1 MSVEHRWQEVAT
13 SPAQEHDL
21 LVLDLDGVVYVG
33 ADAVPGAVEALAAAQ
48 ESGVAWAFAT
58 NNASRTPQQV
68 ATHLRELGLR
78 VEDGEVVTSSQA
90 GAALAAERVGP
101 GARVLVVGGPG
112 VAAACRE
119 AGLEPVTSADQGPAA
134 VVQGYGRDVSWRD
147 LAEVTVAVRAGAV
160 WVATNTDLTI
170 PTDRGVMPG
179 NGALVWAVRAAVDVE
194 PLVAGKPQPGLFVTA
209 ARRVDAR
216 HPLVV
221 GDRLDTDIA
230 GASAAGQHSL
240 LVLTGVSGVDDL
252 LRAPGGH
259 RPDLLSAD
267 LSGLHEPHP
276 TVVREGAG
284 WVCRSAQVR
293 WVGDTL
299 DGTANDGDEAA
310 VDLLRAACT
319 AAWARTDE
327 ASGSGASGS
336 GASTDATRTGRASTD
351 ATRADSVPAEPNGVA
366 PDGRRPR
373 RAPQVS
379 ASLRSRWA
387 RWGRA
392 G

>member
-1 MSVEHRWQEVAT
+1 MGHRWHEVAT
-13 SPAQEHDL
+13 SPAQQHDL

-33 ADAVPGAVEALAAAQ
+33 ATAVPGAVEALTAAH
-48 ESGVAWAFAT
+48 ECGVAWAFAT

-68 ATHLRELGLR
+68 ATHLGELGLKA
-78 VEDGEVVTSSQA
+78 EDGEVVTSSQA
-90 GAALAAERVGP
+90 GAALAVERVGE

-112 VAAACRE
+112 VAAACRD
-119 AGLEPVTSADQGPAA
+119 AGLQPVTSAGQDPAA
-134 VVQGYGRDVSWRD
+134 VVQGYGRDVSWSD
-147 LAEVTVAVRAGAV
+147 LAEVTLAVRAGAV
-160 WVATNTDLTI
+160 WVVTNTDLTI

-179 NGALVWAVRAAVDVE
+179 NGALVGAVQAAVDAE

-230 GASAAGQHSL
+230 GASAAGQRSL

-252 LRAPGGH
+252 LRATDGQ
-259 RPDLLSAD
+259 RPNLLSPD
-267 LSGLHEPHP
+267 LSGLHVPHP
-276 TVVREGAG
+276 PVSRDGGG
-284 WVCRSAQVR
+284 WACRSAHVR
-293 WVGDTL
+293 WAGDTL
-299 DGTANDGDEAA
+299 DGTADDGDEAA
-310 VDLLRAACT
+310 TDLLRAACT
-319 AAWARTDE
+319 AAWAR
-327 ASGSGASGS
+327 
-336 GASTDATRTGRASTD
+336 
-351 ATRADSVPAEPNGVA
+351 ADSTRGDSVSPDANRAA

-373 RAPQVS
+373 ATPQVS

-387 RWGRA
+387 RWGRF